1 MEAAKQ
7 LGEEIYDLCREK
19 IIKSKSMATLLTH
32 CQNYHQLSVGLIA
45 TDYDENYFNL
55 LIASPDN
62 SFLESFREGMGY
74 Q

>member
-1 MEAAKQ
+1 MT
-7 LGEEIYDLCREK
+7 
-19 IIKSKSMATLLTH
+19 TLLTH
-32 CQNYHQLSVGLIA
+32 CQIYHQLSVGLVA

-62 SFLESFREGMGY
+62 NYLDSYREGVGY